1 MTQILTSAAI
11 MAGLGLFFGTVLALA
26 YRYLKVE
33 EDPRIE
39 EVEALLPGSNC
50 GACGE
55 PGCRALAEKIV
66 AGAVAPAKCTVSSPA
81 GIEAIAD
88 FLGVAAGDQE
98 KVVARLHCAGGT
110 GRAFRIA
117 AYEGLE
123 TCRAAH
129 LVGGGGLE
137 CTWGCLGLADCALAC
152 TFDAIEMNALKLP
165 EVVPELCTACGDCVD
180 ACPRGLFELLPVS
193 HRLIVQCRAPLAAD
207 EARRVCQ
214 VACDACG
221 RCAADAPAG
230 LVRMADNL
238 PVVDYAAMTGPVDPE
253 AARAATWRCP
263 TGAIRW
269 IEWRQLAELDVSLR
283 GWPPAGQGSGPR
295 PSTDAPVTEELHHA

>member
-1 MTQILTSAAI
+1 MTEILTAAGV
-11 MAGLGLFFGTVLALA
+11 MAGLGLVFGTILALS
-26 YRYLKVE
+26 YRFLKVQ

-39 EVEALLPGSNC
+39 EVEGMLPGSNC

-66 AGAVAPAKCTVSSPA
+66 DGVVAPSKCTVSSPS

-88 FLGVAAGDQE
+88 FLGVEAGEQE

-110 GRAFRIA
+110 GRAFRVA
-117 AYEGLE
+117 SYEGFE
-123 TCRAAH
+123 SCRGAH

-137 CTWGCLGLADCALAC
+137 CTWGCLGLADCEEAC

-165 EVVPELCTACGDCVD
+165 EVDPELCTACGDCVD
-180 ACPRGLFELLPVS
+180 ACPRDLFSLVPVS
-193 HRLIVQCRAPLAAD
+193 QKLIVQCRAPLAAD

-221 RCAADAPAG
+221 RCAADAAPG
-230 LVRMADNL
+230 LIRMENDL
-238 PVVDYAAMTGPVDPE
+238 PVVDYAEAQGPAEPS
-253 AARAATWRCP
+253 ATWRCP

-269 IEWRQLAELDVSLR
+269 VEWEQFAELE
-283 GWPPAGQGSGPR
+283 PPARLLAVG
-295 PSTDAPVTEELHHA
+295 EERTHA